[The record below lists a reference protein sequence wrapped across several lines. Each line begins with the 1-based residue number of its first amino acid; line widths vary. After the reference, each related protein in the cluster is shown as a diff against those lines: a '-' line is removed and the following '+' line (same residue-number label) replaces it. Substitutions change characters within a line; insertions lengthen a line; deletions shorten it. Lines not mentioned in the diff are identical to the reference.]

1 METPGFR
8 LGHQYSG
15 MQIAEM
21 VMFLLADDDDYDDD
35 DDDDDNDLDESGSQC
50 EEV

>member
-1 METPGFR
+1 
-8 LGHQYSG
+8 

-21 VMFLLADDDDYDDD
+21 VMFLLDDDDDYDD
-35 DDDDDNDLDESGSQC
+35 DLDESGSQC

>member
-1 METPGFR
+1 
-8 LGHQYSG
+8 

-21 VMFLLADDDDYDDD
+21 VMFLLDDDDDYDDD
-35 DDDDDNDLDESGSQC
+35 DDDYDDDLDKSGSQC

>member
-1 METPGFR
+1 
-8 LGHQYSG
+8 

-21 VMFLLADDDDYDDD
+21 VMSLLDDNDDY
-35 DDDDDNDLDESGSQC
+35 DDDDNDLDESGSQC

>member
-1 METPGFR
+1 
-8 LGHQYSG
+8 

-21 VMFLLADDDDYDDD
+21 VMFLLDDNDDYDDD